1 MRREMPDVTSQI
13 VGVVPAAGRATRLQP
28 IPGSKELL
36 PVAGRPVIEHVLD
49 RLERG
54 GASEI
59 RIVTRPEKSDVVEYA
74 KRRGLACV
82 LATPPT
88 VAASLALG
96 LEEFDAADIVLLG
109 FPDTL
114 WEPRDG
120 FARLRETV
128 EAGAEV
134 ALGIFSSEEP
144 ERSDVVVSASTGS
157 RVESIHVKDPDP
169 PGRRIWGCLA
179 ARVGALAGV
188 ASAAE
193 VGQFLDRLAR
203 QGRVV
208 GVDFGTPFVDVGTPE
223 ALAAVGG
230 VAR

>member
-1 MRREMPDVTSQI
+1 MRREMPDVPSRI

-36 PVAGRPVIEHVLD
+36 PVAARPVIEHLLE

-59 RIVTRPEKSDVVEYA
+59 RIVTRPEKSDLVEYA
-74 KRRGLACV
+74 ERRGLACV
-82 LATPPT
+82 LGTPPT

-96 LEEFDAADIVLLG
+96 LEGLDAADIVLLG

-144 ERSDVVVSASTGS
+144 ERSDVVVSAAVGP
-157 RVESIHVKDPDP
+157 RVESIHVKEHDP
-169 PGRRIWGCLA
+169 PGRQIWGCFA
-179 ARVGALAGV
+179 ARVGALVGV

-193 VGQFLDRLAR
+193 LGQFLDRLAR
-203 QGRVV
+203 EGRVV